1 MTSVVALHAA
11 HHSSFSLQV
20 TENFAYSLLA
30 NYTSGD
36 EDTIG
41 FLEKYDIY
49 IIPNVNP
56 DGEQRF
62 VVL

>member
-1 MTSVVALHAA
+1 MDCDDGWWSRGSRCSALIVL
-11 HHSSFSLQV
+11 SLQV

-56 DGEQRF
+56 DGE
-62 VVL
+62 